1 MLVLS
6 RRKNETIHIGNG
18 ISVKILGVKS
28 GGIVKLGIEAKE
40 GVLINRGEVVAKS
53 DELAAYH
60 GVAERTE
67 THGSEL

>member
-6 RRKNETIHIGNG
+6 RRQNETIHIGNG

-28 GGIVKLGIEAKE
+28 GGIVKLGIEAPQS
-40 GVLINRGEVVAKS
+40 VLISRDDVVAKS

-60 GVAERTE
+60 GVAERE
-67 THGSEL
+67 N

>member
-6 RRKNETIHIGNG
+6 RRKNETIQIGNI

-28 GGIVKLGIEAKE
+28 GGVVKLGIDAPQS
-40 GVLINRGEVVAKS
+40 VIISRDDVIAKS

-67 THGSEL
+67 THGSGL

>member
-28 GGIVKLGIEAKE
+28 GGGVTLGIKAPES
-40 GVLINRGEVVAKS
+40 VLINRDDVVAKS

-60 GVAERTE
+60 GVNDQDAA
-67 THGSEL
+67 